1 MKTSLA
7 RIAVILVAGVA
18 TLLVIFT
25 FTDSTRDRK
34 FDPGVVAA
42 QQHVA
47 DVVSN
52 ISAEHQQEMREIE
65 IEYVSNAFGEDA
77 ANLFYR
83 CTTEPPANPGN
94 QRRCKNLLSRIQAAH
109 DADAAADSRKKAN
122 W

>member
-7 RIAVILVAGVA
+7 RIAVILATGVA

-25 FTDSTRDRK
+25 FTDSTRDPN
-34 FDPGVVAA
+34 FNLGVVAA
-42 QQHVA
+42 QQQLA
-47 DVVSN
+47 DVGSKL
-52 ISAEHQQEMREIE
+52 STEHQQKMREIE
-65 IEYVSNAFGEDA
+65 IEYVSNSFGWDA

-94 QRRCKNLLSRIQAAH
+94 RRRCKNPLSRIQAAH
-109 DADAAADSRKKAN
+109 DADAAEDRRKRAN

>member
-7 RIAVILVAGVA
+7 RIAVILAAGVA

-25 FTDSTRDRK
+25 FTDSTRDPN
-34 FDPGVVAA
+34 FNLGVVAA
-42 QQHVA
+42 QQQLA
-47 DVVSN
+47 DVGSRL
-52 ISAEHQQEMREIE
+52 STEHQQKMRE
-65 IEYVSNAFGEDA
+65 IEYVSNSFGWDA

-94 QRRCKNLLSRIQAAH
+94 QRRCENLLSRIQASH
-109 DADAAADSRKKAN
+109 DADAAADRRKKAN